1 MYEVLSQ
8 MLIVS
13 VSEESVVAEGGRAR
27 EGGKEELEN
36 ILPVRLA
43 CAWLQS

>member
-1 MYEVLSQ
+1 

-13 VSEESVVAEGGRAR
+13 VSEGSVVLEGSRAR
-27 EGGKEELEN
+27 DGGKEELEN

-43 CAWLQS
+43 CA

>member
-1 MYEVLSQ
+1 MFEVLSQ

-13 VSEESVVAEGGRAR
+13 VSEGSVVLVGSCAR
-27 EGGKEELEN
+27 DGGKEELEN

-43 CAWLQS
+43 CV

>member
-1 MYEVLSQ
+1 MFEVLSQ

-13 VSEESVVAEGGRAR
+13 VSEGSVVLEGSRAR
-27 EGGKEELEN
+27 DGGKEELEN

-43 CAWLQS
+43 CV

>member
-1 MYEVLSQ
+1 MYSILSQ

-13 VSEESVVAEGGRAR
+13 VCEGRVAERDGAR

-36 ILPVRLA
+36 ILPALLA
-43 CAWLQS
+43 CA

>member
-1 MYEVLSQ
+1 

-13 VSEESVVAEGGRAR
+13 VSEGSVVLEGSRTR

-43 CAWLQS
+43 CV